1 MSVNL
6 HLFSVLKNRVYRCI
20 SKDFISELFHTFFRL
35 FTVKRENMARK
46 NFCAFGANA
55 SER

>member
-35 FTVKRENMARK
+35 VTVKRENMARK